1 MGEIKIKKI
10 RKFMILLIIIIFF
23 SISYVSAEN
32 ITDSNDIEP
41 NNINIEA
48 PDVTMYYKNSTKLN
62 VELSDSDMN
71 PIFNNN
77 ITINING
84 INYTKTTDL
93 DMGKLL

>member
-77 ITINING
+77 ITINMVLI
-84 INYTKTTDL
+84 IQKQPI
-93 DMGKLL
+93 

>member
-84 INYTKTTDL
+84 INYTKQPI
-93 DMGKLL
+93 

>member
-77 ITINING
+77 ITININW
-84 INYTKTTDL
+84 Y
-93 DMGKLL
+93 